1 MNYEKLRQEKKIG
14 RLRNP
19 TRPKKDEVT
28 PVDNLPRSQ
37 SNRKNIDIVGDQYK
51 RDGKWNTEPEDFS
64 KYKVTKLPQ
73 GNTHQGYHEGNY
85 GHK

>member
-51 RDGKWNTEPEDFS
+51 SCLLYTSPSPRDRTRSRMPS
-64 KYKVTKLPQ
+64 SA
-73 GNTHQGYHEGNY
+73 
-85 GHK
+85 